1 MKTAFS
7 TIEKRSF
14 LTQSIDYSFSIDWS
28 CSISA
33 NESFTVIETLTS
45 AGIRAGPL
53 CLMDLEINTTS
64 FYFCFFTNTH
74 STELIS
80 KQYFKALS
88 SCWTLASREQK
99 KLNRGPTW
107 TEVCYVLL
115 VGWFLKIMSALV
127 SNLGSLIS
135 AHPWQNLDGQGF
147 GHTSKRHLQA
157 WFTEFPWVQWDL
169 GQHAGNK
176 SSKKQHPRE
185 NSLPVHQGPV
195 FSLWCCSPVSGKK
208 DHFMGKTE
216 NQIIMLYKQTF
227 TML

>member
-7 TIEKRSF
+7 TTEKRSF

-28 CSISA
+28 CAISA

-64 FYFCFFTNTH
+64 FYFCFFSNTP

-80 KQYFKALS
+80 EQYFKALS
-88 SCWTLASREQK
+88 SSWTLASTEQK

-115 VGWFLKIMSALV
+115 VLENNV
-127 SNLGSLIS
+127 C
-135 AHPWQNLDGQGF
+135 
-147 GHTSKRHLQA
+147 
-157 WFTEFPWVQWDL
+157 L
-169 GQHAGNK
+169 GQQFRIPYFCTSLAK
-176 SSKKQHPRE
+176 SWWPGIWPYIQKTLTGLIHRVP
-185 NSLPVHQGPV
+185 LGP
-195 FSLWCCSPVSGKK
+195 
-208 DHFMGKTE
+208 MGPWAICWQQE
-216 NQIIMLYKQTF
+216 
-227 TML
+227 